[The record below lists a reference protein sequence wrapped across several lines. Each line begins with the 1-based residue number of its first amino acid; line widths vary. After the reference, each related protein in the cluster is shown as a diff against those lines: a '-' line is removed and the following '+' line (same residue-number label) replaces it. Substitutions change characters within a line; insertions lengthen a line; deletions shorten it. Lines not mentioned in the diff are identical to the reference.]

1 MDLRTVALPL
11 YEAKGWIKLL
21 GGALVALGILYAL
34 SIFGLPIAWLFLW
47 LGVLLL
53 RAARQIDGA
62 FSQGQDIPLSVAFQK
77 LRRFFMIAS
86 VGMLVYVILV
96 AVVLVVWVVALL

>member
-21 GGALVALGILYAL
+21 GGTLVALGILYAL
-34 SIFGLPIAWLFLW
+34 SILGLPIAWLFLW
-47 LGVLLL
+47 LGILLWQ
-53 RAARQIDGA
+53 AAGQIDSA
-62 FSQGQDIPLSVAFQK
+62 FSQGPEIPLSVAFQK

-86 VGMLVYVILV
+86 AGLLVYAILV
-96 AVVLVVWVVALL
+96 TVALVLWVVAAL